1 MHKGQS
7 PKGDQMAQDIN
18 IKVNV
23 DSSGANQGLQQI
35 GKNLDAVAESTQGA
49 VNDLRKGL
57 DGVEQSAKKVVKEW
71 PKVTDAAKK
80 VGQGANG
87 ASKGTDALSDSLN
100 KNAENAGQ
108 AASIFGALGGAI
120 SVVSPKV
127 GAAVT
132 SLGAMASGLEAVHK
146 SQKAMKMSSIN
157 FASVLGPVAL
167 AAAAA
172 GLAFKH
178 YSDELDEAEEKMRL
192 ATERAQT
199 MATVFGSLKTDR
211 ARVALELDVAAGIKP
226 AEELVKFNAEQRAA
240 AAFSAARG
248 EAIKEVTAAQ
258 EKLTAA
264 TDQEQ
269 KHLDLLAESKSWIVM
284 TNSRRASIKQA
295 ETQLEQAKALRVV
308 AEKGVQNAKDLTQT
322 LVKQEKDYSDAI
334 RARAALLAKA
344 NKKGGSG
351 SRAKAEAAKAL
362 KALNEEAAA
371 RAALLAIERQ
381 GQIASLTGEEKINE
395 IYKDKVAALDEIA
408 AGHAVAA
415 ELEKAKHETEK
426 MRIKEID
433 DLRARQREDALA
445 AVQEE
450 RQKRKDAHDQR
461 ITEEQELNTAI
472 RMGLQ
477 DLTGNTADLMNQ
489 LSENI
494 GGTNKEQARALFNV
508 AKGLTVA
515 KIGFATAEGLIQ
527 GAAKGPPL
535 GPIQIGAVLAQSAA
549 SLAMVA
555 AQKPSFHTGSSF
567 VNATGQRRELNA
579 KLRAGEAVSTPLGAE
594 ILGRGNIERANAGMS
609 GGSGDRPVVF
619 QYEHRMFSRFIR
631 DNVRMRGPISTELNR
646 GKHTGHRG

>member
-1 MHKGQS
+1 
-7 PKGDQMAQDIN
+7 MAQDIN

-57 DGVEQSAKKVVKEW
+57 DGVEQSAKK
-71 PKVTDAAKK
+71 TAKALPSVGTSASK
-80 VGQGANG
+80 VGAGAAA
-87 ASKGTDALSDSLN
+87 ASRKTDALSDSLD

-120 SVVSPKV
+120 SVVSPTA
-127 GAAVT
+127 GAAVS
-132 SLGAMASGLEAVHK
+132 SLGALASGLEAVNK
-146 SQKAMKMSSIN
+146 AQKATKMSSIS
-157 FASVLGPVAL
+157 FANILGPVAIATG
-167 AAAAA
+167 AAA
-172 GLAFKH
+172 LAFKH
-178 YSDELDEAEEKMRL
+178 YSDKLEEAEEKMRL
-192 ATERAQT
+192 AAERAQT

-211 ARVALELDVAAGIKP
+211 ARVSLELEVAAGTKS
-226 AEELVKFNAEQRAA
+226 AEALIKFNAEQRAA
-240 AAFSAARG
+240 GAFAKARG
-248 EAIKEVTAAQ
+248 EAIKGVTAAQ
-258 EKLTAA
+258 AKLTAA
-264 TDQEQ
+264 QDIERQ
-269 KHLDLLAESKSWIVM
+269 HAELIKRADEEGW
-284 TNSRRASIKQA
+284 NRARRNRSERLKWAHRSIKSATAVRQA
-295 ETQLEQAKALRVV
+295 
-308 AEKGVQNAKDLTQT
+308 AEKGLEKQHALTET
-322 LVKQEKDYSDAI
+322 LKNQEKLYAHEI

-344 NKKGGSG
+344 SKKSSGRG
-351 SRAKAEAAKAL
+351 SRAKAEAARIQAAIKA
-362 KALNEEAAA
+362 EQSA
-371 RAALLAIERQ
+371 RLELQAIVRQ
-381 GQIASLTGEEKINE
+381 GQLASLTGEEKINE
-395 IYKDKVAALDEIA
+395 IYKDKMAALEAIA
-408 AGHAVAA
+408 AGHAVADD
-415 ELEKAKHETEK
+415 LEAAKHETEK
-426 MRIKEID
+426 MRIKEIE
-433 DLRARQREDALA
+433 DLRAKQREDALA
-445 AVQEE
+445 AVEEE

-461 ITEEQELNTAI
+461 ITEEQELNSAI

-508 AKGLTVA
+508 AKGLTIA

-535 GPIQIGAVLAQSAA
+535 GPIQIGEVLAQSAA

-594 ILGRGNIERANAGMS
+594 IIGRGNIERANAGIG

-631 DNVRMRGPISTELNR
+631 DNVRMRGPVSAELNR